1 MELRAAVDELVG
13 LDPAALDV
21 VELDREIS
29 RLQAVRAQ
37 AAAAHD
43 AGQAWVVSG
52 ARTAAHW
59 FAFRCHAPLEDTR
72 RWVRLGH
79 RMRTMPATAEAWADG
94 RISERHVAKLSAA
107 NRPRTAEVF
116 ARDEAQLVGYAG
128 TLTFNHFCRAVE
140 YWLQLA
146 DPDGVESDAERENA
160 LRSAHLDQS
169 FQGTWFGKLRFD
181 AVRGTIVDEALRAI
195 YDELFKADW
204 AEARERLGRDPL
216 VTELRRTPAQRRA
229 DAFVE
234 MAARSRA
241 MPKGARKPRPLFTVH
256 VGYET
261 LKGRI
266 CELSNRMVV
275 TPGSLAPYLTE
286 ADIERVVF
294 GADGRVVDVGQRR
307 CFTGATRRA
316 VEVAGQECFHETC
329 EEPAER
335 SQVDHIEPAEWGGPT
350 ETWNGR
356 PACAFHN
363 RWRTRAP

>member
-13 LDPAALDV
+13 TDPAALDV
-21 VELDREIS
+21 VELDREIG
-29 RLQAVRAQ
+29 RLQ
-37 AAAAHD
+37 
-43 AGQAWVVSG
+43 
-52 ARTAAHW
+52 AHW

-79 RMRTMPATAEAWADG
+79 RMRAMPATAEAWSAG
-94 RISERHVAKLSAA
+94 RISERHVTKLSAA

-116 ARDEAQLVGYAG
+116 ARDEAQLVGYAE
-128 TLTFNHFCRAVE
+128 TLTFDHFCRAVE

-146 DPDGVESDAERENA
+146 DPDGVESDAERETD
-160 LRSAHLDQS
+160 LRAAHFDQS

-181 AVRGTIVDEALRAI
+181 AIRGTIVDEALRAI

-204 AEARERLGRDPL
+204 AEAKERLGHDPL

-241 MPKGARKPRPLFTVH
+241 MPKGARKPKPLFTVH

-261 LKGRI
+261 LEGRI
-266 CELSNRMVV
+266 CELSNRTVV
-275 TPGSLAPYLTE
+275 TPGSLVPYLTE
-286 ADIERVVF
+286 ADIEQAVF
-294 GADGRVVDVGQRR
+294 DGTGRVIDVSI
-307 CFTGATRRA
+307 
-316 VEVAGQECFHETC
+316 EGQECFHETC

-335 SQVDHIEPAEWGGPT
+335 SEVDHVQPASWGGPT
-350 ETWNGR
+350 RTWNGR
-356 PACAFHN
+356 PACGFHN
-363 RWRTRAP
+363 RHRIRGP